1 MGWNKQLSP
10 VWRMFTLDL
19 IVGNEMWRIMNKNV
33 YYEIFRIHWSVRYIN
48 NQGLVSLLIFT
59 PKLLVYDAISY
70 SVCKVGNNKE
80 YNDVK
85 TILDS

>member
-1 MGWNKQLSP
+1 
-10 VWRMFTLDL
+10 MFTFD
-19 IVGNEMWRIMNKNV
+19 NEMWRIMNKNV
-33 YYEIFRIHWSVRYIN
+33 YYEFFRIHWSVRYIN
-48 NQGLVSLLIFT
+48 IKVLLLIFT
-59 PKLLVYDAISY
+59 PKLVYDAILY

>member
-10 VWRMFTLDL
+10 VWRMFTFD
-19 IVGNEMWRIMNKNV
+19 NEMWRIMNKNV

-48 NQGLVSLLIFT
+48 IKILCNLIFT
-59 PKLLVYDAISY
+59 PKLLVYDAMLY